1 MGLRPGDPDILLDA
15 LKIKEAERVK
25 VSQFIKREQYHF
37 QAFCNFTPDEERL
50 FVLLQDGKLSLEQCG
65 EKMNVSTATVKRI
78 HKRVKAKIEAEMQHM
93 ILS

>member
-1 MGLRPGDPDILLDA
+1 M
-15 LKIKEAERVK
+15 K
-25 VSQFIKREQYHF
+25 VSDYTKRQLYHL

-65 EKMNVSTATVKRI
+65 ERMNVSTATVKRI
-78 HKRVKAKIEAEMQHM
+78 HKRIKSKIEAEMQHM